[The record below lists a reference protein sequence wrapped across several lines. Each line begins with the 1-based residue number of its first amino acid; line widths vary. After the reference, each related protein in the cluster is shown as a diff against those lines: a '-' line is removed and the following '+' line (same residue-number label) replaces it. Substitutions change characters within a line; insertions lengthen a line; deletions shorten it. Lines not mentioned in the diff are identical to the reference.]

1 MTVGSGNLG
10 LQVNCPLRNSQ
21 NGYRRVSRISLQNY
35 TGPDVSNVLGDRV
48 QWFRAEAEMQRWL
61 EEWELLQAEFLRCI
75 RAFKKSHEIWKELAA
90 SNSEPGYAA
99 YAMKTATMFAKME
112 VTARNTFIT
121 SGYGHLLLKVKDD
134 DWILAD
140 HIAEERAR
148 ITAFLGR
155 PVI

>member
-1 MTVGSGNLG
+1 MES
-10 LQVNCPLRNSQ
+10 
-21 NGYRRVSRISLQNY
+21 
-35 TGPDVSNVLGDRV
+35 GDRV

-75 RAFKKSHEIWKELAA
+75 RSFKKSQGIWKQLAT
-90 SNSEPGYAA
+90 SNTNPGYAA
-99 YAMKTATMFAKME
+99 YAFKTAAMFAKME

-121 SGYGHLLLKVKDD
+121 SGYGHLLCHDE

-140 HIAEERAR
+140 Y
-148 ITAFLGR
+148 ITAERSKISAFLSR